1 MSRFDGSE
9 TVSPFQW
16 GGFNSTLLRYP
27 VAPHSGS
34 ASLRVIATGTS
45 QIVSALSDC
54 FAVTGG
60 TTYNLLA
67 WYLASPPVTISFVG
81 YGASYYDDPGCAGS
95 NVAPVGASTGAP
107 IIDGAWHSISAQ
119 QTAPGTAQSARL
131 QLNFVCVL
139 ATCLTSAGSE
149 LFDAVQYDDLVF
161 DSEPLAVS
169 VRSLTASRSHQGV
182 LVRWRTGTEVDL
194 LGFHVYR
201 SQGHSW
207 RRITHSLL
215 SARGS
220 VSGASYR
227 FLDKK
232 TKRGASYR
240 YRIKAVDRDGT
251 ASWFG
256 PVRVT

>member
-1 MSRFDGSE
+1 
-9 TVSPFQW
+9 
-16 GGFNSTLLRYP
+16 LRYP

-45 QIVSALSDC
+45 TTVTALSDC
-54 FAVTGG
+54 FAVTAG

-81 YGASYYDDPGCAGS
+81 YGASYYSGAGCASFLSAPMGAQTGS
-95 NVAPVGASTGAP
+95 PM
-107 IIDGAWHSISAQ
+107 IDGAWHSISAQ
-119 QTAPGTAQSARL
+119 QTAPPTAQSARL
-131 QLNFVCVL
+131 QLNFACVL
-139 ATCLTSAGSE
+139 ATCETSAGSG
-149 LFDAVQYDDLVF
+149 LLDAVQYDDLVF
-161 DSEPLAVS
+161 DSEPLAAT
-169 VRSLTASRSHQGV
+169 VRSLTARRSHQGV

-220 VSGASYR
+220 ISGASYR

-240 YRIKAVDRDGT
+240 YRVKAVNRDGT